1 MWCWKLWMNVW
12 NWKLFKWSVVEKEM
26 WLMVCDSRLFL
37 LELFKRMRVL
47 RIDIEISFENWKGVQ
62 LMSPNVNSLSP
73 LYKLNPFH
81 YCSFIFMTVIKLYSF
96 YFILFNFLSSRS
108 FFLIHE
114 QTKLLNLIPK
124 RFLLFVHPLFHL
136 IPFALYL
143 PLYFVI
149 FSRSF
154 VLSIFLWTSE
164 CLPILF
170 FSPSLISVSFLSS
183 LSLLYL
189 LLFTSFSF
197 FWVVNFTAHQLL
209 VTIYYA
215 YNKMRTMR
223 ELYCDVTITP

>member
-1 MWCWKLWMNVW
+1 MWI
-12 NWKLFKWSVVEKEM
+12 
-26 WLMVCDSRLFL
+26 MVCDSRLSL
-37 LELFKRMRVL
+37 LELFKRMRVV
-47 RIDIEISFENWKGVQ
+47 RIDIEISFENWKGVE
-62 LMSPNVNSLSP
+62 LMSPNVNPLSP

-81 YCSFIFMTVIKLYSF
+81 SCSFIFMTVIKLYTF

-154 VLSIFLWTSE
+154 LLSIFLWTSE

-183 LSLLYL
+183 LSPVSLAFHLIFI
-189 LLFTSFSF
+189 LFSCKCHGAPAAGDNNDN
-197 FWVVNFTAHQLL
+197 V
-209 VTIYYA
+209 YYV
-215 YNKMRTMR
+215 YNKMCTMH
-223 ELYCDVTITP
+223 